1 MECFAHSNSNAVGV
15 CKSCG
20 KGVCRACAIS
30 VTRGLAC
37 STECKPIA
45 ESLSKAQLVSIRN
58 IGLASAQ
65 RTMQPFFAVLLL
77 GLGLFL
83 LARGSSDAFTWF
95 FIATGGGLGL
105 VMLAS
110 WRKRGS

>member
-1 MECFAHSNSNAVGV
+1 MECFAHSGSNAVGV

-20 KGVCRACAIS
+20 KGVCRACAIQ

-37 STECKPIA
+37 SAECKPIA

-58 IGLASAQ
+58 IGVASAQ
-65 RTMQPFFAVLLL
+65 RAVQPFSAALSL

-83 LARGSSDAFTWF
+83 LARGNSDAFTWF
-95 FIATGGGLGL
+95 FIALGAGLGIALL
-105 VMLAS
+105 VS
-110 WRKRGS
+110 RCKRGT